1 MRSIHLTALRR
12 WVEHLA
18 TSIPRLAEWPKNQN
32 KPRTPYLAFQR
43 LVLISLGLSAPSLA
57 PATTAMICDGA
68 ARQVAQ
74 ETNVPLS
81 VLRSITRTET
91 GRARNGKLQPWPWTV
106 NMEGKGHWFET
117 EDAARAYVF
126 KEFRRG
132 ARSFDV
138 GCFQIN
144 FKWHGEHFS
153 SIDQMFDP
161 IENARYAARFLT
173 RLHSETGDWSKAAGA
188 FHSRTPK
195 YAEKYRARF
204 DKIRQSMADAP
215 DPMPQMAS
223 MQSAPPLLK
232 AENNF
237 PLLQKTQAR
246 HSIGSLVPLT
256 QSAGRSI
263 LGPDTNGS

>member
-1 MRSIHLTALRR
+1 M
-12 WVEHLA
+12 V
-18 TSIPRLAEWPKNQN
+18 
-32 KPRTPYLAFQR
+32 
-43 LVLISLGLSAPSLA
+43 
-57 PATTAMICDGA
+57 CDTA

-91 GRARNGKLQPWPWTV
+91 GRARGGQLQPWPWTV

-144 FKWHGEHFS
+144 FKWHGENFR

-173 RLHSETGDWSKAAGA
+173 QLHSETGDWSRAAGA

-204 DKIRQSMADAP
+204 DKIHKSMADVP
-215 DPMPQMAS
+215 NPMPRMANI
-223 MQSAPPLLK
+223 QSIPPLIK
-232 AENNF
+232 TQNSF
-237 PLLQKTQAR
+237 PLLQQTQDRRA
-246 HSIGSLVPLT
+246 IGSLVPLG
-256 QSAGRSI
+256 QSAGRSL
-263 LGPDTNGS
+263 LGLDTNGS

>member
-1 MRSIHLTALRR
+1 MPLTALSFRIENQSARDSRR
-12 WVEHLA
+12 LSWIKSLLKSRLESLA
-18 TSIPRLAEWPKNQN
+18 V
-32 KPRTPYLAFQR
+32 QR
-43 LVLISLGLSAPSLA
+43 FTLIFLVLSAPSLA
-57 PATTAMICDGA
+57 AATTEMVCDTA

-91 GRARNGKLQPWPWTV
+91 GRARGGQLQPWPWTV

-144 FKWHGEHFS
+144 FKWHGENFR

-173 RLHSETGDWSKAAGA
+173 RLHSETGDWSRAAGA

-204 DKIRQSMADAP
+204 DNIRKSMADVP
-215 DPMPQMAS
+215 NPMPRMAS
-223 MQSAPPLLK
+223 IQSTPPLIRTR
-232 AENNF
+232 NSF
-237 PLLQKTQAR
+237 PLLQQTQAR
-246 HSIGSLVPLT
+246 RSIGSLVPLGR
-256 QSAGRSI
+256 SAGRSL
-263 LGPDTNGS
+263 LGLGTNGS

>member
-1 MRSIHLTALRR
+1 M
-12 WVEHLA
+12 
-18 TSIPRLAEWPKNQN
+18 
-32 KPRTPYLAFQR
+32 
-43 LVLISLGLSAPSLA
+43 
-57 PATTAMICDGA
+57 
-68 ARQVAQ
+68 
-74 ETNVPLS
+74 PLS

-91 GRARNGKLQPWPWTV
+91 GRARNGQLQPWPWTV

-144 FKWHGEHFS
+144 FKWHGENFS

-161 IENARYAARFLT
+161 VENARYAAQFLAQ
-173 RLHSETGDWSKAAGA
+173 LHSETGDWSRAAGA

-204 DKIRQSMADAP
+204 DKIRQSLTDAP
-215 DPMPQMAS
+215 ETAPRLAS
-223 MQSAPPLLK
+223 MRSETPDPK
-232 AENNF
+232 PENNF
-237 PLLQKTQAR
+237 PLLRQTQAR
-246 HSIGSLVPLT
+246 RAIGSLVPLGQT
-256 QSAGRSI
+256 AGRSLI
-263 LGPDTNGS
+263 APGPVMNGS